1 MDVGFLGGAGTVT
14 GSKFLIHE
22 NGTRVL
28 IDCGLFQG
36 LKELRLLNWSDFP
49 FNPVD
54 IDAVILTHSHLDHSG
69 ALPLLVKKGFKGS
82 IYCSEPTQELTKTI
96 LLDSAK
102 IQEEDAEY
110 ANKKG
115 FSKHHPA
122 LALYTTEDVEKT
134 LPLMKVVKLH
144 QQFKLGSLSVNFFSS
159 GHILGASS
167 VLISN
172 GSKSIYFSGDLGRNN
187 DPLMWPPEPP
197 PECDYIVM
205 ESTYGDREHSVQSS
219 KTVLKDCITQVV
231 HSQGVL
237 LIPSFAVGRAQNLIY
252 EISMLKRAGEVPP
265 IPVYLNSPMGSEVSG
280 FYENHP
286 TFHRLGPDEFTR
298 VMSEIK
304 TIKTS
309 DESRALNE
317 QKGPMVII
325 AASGMLTGGRVLH
338 HLKAFSKD
346 SNNII
351 LLAGF
356 QSPGTRGW
364 SLLNGSKELKVH
376 GSYIDVNC
384 KVITSDSFSA
394 HADRRDLLNWLRSTV
409 NKPKKV
415 FLVHGEPSA
424 MDSLRLRIQDH
435 IGYEVVIPK
444 MNQFLVI

>member
-1 MDVGFLGGAGTVT
+1 MDIGFLGGAGTVT
-14 GSKFLIHE
+14 GSKILVHE

-28 IDCGLFQG
+28 VDCGLFQG

-54 IDAVILTHSHLDHSG
+54 IHAVLLTHAHLDHSG
-69 ALPLLVKKGFKGS
+69 ALPLLVKRGFMGT
-82 IYCSEPTQELTKTI
+82 IYCSEPTQELTKII

-122 LALYTTEDVEKT
+122 LPLYTTADVEKT
-134 LPLMKVVKLH
+134 LPLMKPVKIHEEL
-144 QQFKLGSLSVNFFSS
+144 KIGSLTFSFYNS

-172 GSKSIYFSGDLGRNN
+172 GSKSIYFSGDLGRTNA
-187 DPLMWPPEPP
+187 PLMWPPESPP
-197 PECDYIVM
+197 NCDFVVM
-205 ESTYGDREHSVQSS
+205 ESTYGDREHSPQSS
-219 KTVLKDCITQVV
+219 KKVLKDCINEVAQNN
-231 HSQGVL
+231 GVL

-252 EISMLKRAGEVPP
+252 EISSLKRAGEVPP

-280 FYENHP
+280 FYETHP
-286 TFHRLGPDEFTR
+286 TFHRLGPDEFSR
-298 VMSEIK
+298 VMSEISI
-304 TIKTS
+304 IKS
-309 DESRALNE
+309 HDESRALNE
-317 QKGPMVII
+317 KKGPMVII

-338 HLKAFSKD
+338 HLKAFAQDPK
-346 SNNII
+346 NLI

-376 GSYIDVNC
+376 GSYVDIKC
-384 KVITSDSFSA
+384 KIINSDAFSA
-394 HADRRDLLNWLRSTV
+394 HADRRDLINWLRSTV
-409 NKPKKV
+409 KKPKKV
-415 FLVHGEPSA
+415 FLVHGETSA

-435 IGYEVVIPK
+435 IGYDVVIPK
-444 MNQFLVI
+444 MNQFIVV